1 VSLFDALGV
10 VVGLYTIYA
19 AVQGKVFAKQGPW
32 GRYIHREDSPGYF
45 WAVIAVYAGLSVALF
60 TVF

>member
-1 VSLFDALGV
+1 MTLWQALGGA
-10 VVGLYTIYA
+10 VGLYTLYA
-19 AVQGKVFAKQGPW
+19 AIRGRVFAKQGPW
-32 GRYIHREDSPGYF
+32 GRTIERAESPGYF

>member
-1 VSLFDALGV
+1 MTLWQALGV
-10 VVGLYTIYA
+10 VVGVYAIYA
-19 AVQGKVFAKQGPW
+19 AIQGKVFAKQGPW
-32 GRYIHREDSPGYF
+32 GRYIERAESPGYF